1 MHIIMSIC
9 SLMAVGCSSNDEP
22 TFVAGQPVTVDFA
35 YTFSSSA
42 NPSTT
47 RQVTEVVQPN
57 NAAQP
62 RLPETM
68 RIITMMDTNPS
79 ESDFNWE
86 APVPKSDPAARFY
99 YTNNCQINTGVN
111 RCLVYGKP
119 ADKNKD
125 GVATYVYNGVIT
137 ENFPS
142 SIANASDI
150 QAINFSL
157 VPIYNVDINN
167 DNKLDIPDDASIL
180 ARYLTDVANTTVA
193 NTTGWSASGNAAIQ
207 ELRQKFLNRG
217 NDLPG
222 SAASVKAWLEALA
235 GAAQS
240 LINSGGYSD
249 QETTLLTAIKTNAS
263 TKADAIT
270 STVTYPRSIN
280 LPDGAA
286 ALRWVEV
293 ESEKAFKPQMYT
305 TTTVDD
311 INTVSRFAYPA
322 SLYYFVNSG
331 ISTSMEAVDYEAI
344 YASATTTTDPDKTAW
359 EHVLDNFTDGPT
371 VEGGTRSVA
380 LTNPVQYAVGQLQVN
395 VQASSET
402 LKDNNDM
409 DVTLG
414 TNFPLKG
421 IIVGGQRQV
430 DYEFKQTENT
440 DSEVKFLYDSQVESG
455 CYLSTTSQLG
465 CQTLVLQS
473 YDGEN
478 VDIVLE
484 FENKSGVTFTGVNG
498 CYVYPH
504 TRFYLVGKIQWT
516 PKQNIVDDKDKR
528 VFTKDHITTVNLTV
542 TSLKKAY
549 NLLPSLLTGHL
560 ELGIEVSDWV
570 AATPEVVILK

>member
-9 SLMAVGCSSNDEP
+9 SLMVVGCSSNDEP

-47 RQVTEVVQPN
+47 RQATEVVQLN
-57 NAAQP
+57 DASTF

-68 RIITMMDTNPS
+68 RIITMMGTDPS
-79 ESDFNWE
+79 ESEFELDN
-86 APVPKSDPAARFY
+86 PVEKSNPTARFY

-167 DNKLDIPDDASIL
+167 DNKLDIPDDASTL
-180 ARYLTDVANTTVA
+180 AGYLTAVANTTVA
-193 NTTGWSASGNAAIQ
+193 NTTGWSASENTAIK

-217 NDLPG
+217 NNLPG
-222 SAASVKAWLEALA
+222 SAASVKAWLGALA
-235 GAAQS
+235 AAAEAM
-240 LINSGGYSD
+240 ITSGSYSGQD
-249 QETTLLTAIKTNAS
+249 ATLLTAINSNA
-263 TKADAIT
+263 TAKAALIT
-270 STVTYPRSIN
+270 SSVTYPQSIH

-286 ALRWVEV
+286 ALRWID
-293 ESEKAFKPQMYT
+293 SEKAFQPQMYT

-344 YASATTTTDPDKTAW
+344 YASATTTTSPEKTAW
-359 EHVLDNFTDGPT
+359 EHVLDNFTDGST

-395 VQASSET
+395 VQASSAT
-402 LKDNNDM
+402 LKDNDDH
-409 DVTLG
+409 DVALS
-414 TNFPLKG
+414 TNSFPLTG
-421 IIVGGQRQV
+421 IIVGGQRPV

-440 DSEVKFLYDSQVESG
+440 DTQVKFLYDSQVESG
-455 CYLSTTSQLG
+455 CNLSTTSTLG

-484 FENKSGVTFTGVNG
+484 FENNNDNLTFTGVNG

-528 VFTKDHITTVNLTV
+528 VFTKDHITTVNLKV
-542 TSLKKAY
+542 TTLKKAY

-570 AATPEVVILK
+570 AATPDVVILK

>member
-1 MHIIMSIC
+1 
-9 SLMAVGCSSNDEP
+9 MAVGCSSNDEP

-57 NAAQP
+57 NASTF

-86 APVPKSDPAARFY
+86 APVSKSDPAARFY

-119 ADKNKD
+119 VDKNKD

-142 SIANASDI
+142 SIANAEDI
-150 QAINFSL
+150 QDINFSL
-157 VPIYNVDINN
+157 VPIYNNN
-167 DNKLDIPDDASIL
+167 ENNLVIPTDASTL
-180 ARYLTDVANTTVA
+180 ADYLTAVARTD
-193 NTTGWSASGNAAIQ
+193 GWSNSENTAIK

-222 SAASVKAWLEALA
+222 SAASVKAWLKALA
-235 GAAQS
+235 DAAQS
-240 LINSGGYSD
+240 LKNSGGYSD
-249 QETTLLTAIKTNAS
+249 QETTLLTAINSNA
-263 TKADAIT
+263 TAKADAIT

-286 ALRWVEV
+286 ALRWID
-293 ESEKAFKPQMYT
+293 SENAFKPQMYT

-331 ISTSMEAVDYEAI
+331 ISTSMQVVDYSTI

-359 EHVLDNFTDGPT
+359 SYVLDHFTAGPT

-395 VQASSET
+395 VQASSAT

-421 IIVGGQRQV
+421 IIVGGQRPV

-440 DSEVKFLYDSQVESG
+440 DAKVKFLYDSQVET
-455 CYLSTTSQLG
+455 CTLSTSSQLG

-484 FENKSGVTFTGVNG
+484 FENDNDNLTFTGVNG

-504 TRFYLVGKIQWT
+504 TRFYLIGKIPAIPVQD
-516 PKQNIVDDKDKR
+516 IVDDKDKR
-528 VFTKDHITTVNLTV
+528 VFTKDYITTVNLTV
-542 TSLKKAY
+542 TTLKKAY

-560 ELGIEVSDWV
+560 ELGIEVSDWM
-570 AATPEVVILK
+570 AATPDVVILK

>member
-1 MHIIMSIC
+1 
-9 SLMAVGCSSNDEP
+9 MAVSCSSNDEP

-119 ADKNKD
+119 VDMSNNV
-125 GVATYVYNGVIT
+125 GVDAKVYNGAIN
-137 ENFPS
+137 ESFPDI
-142 SIANASDI
+142 IATAEDI
-150 QAINFSL
+150 QNINFSL
-157 VPIYNVDINN
+157 VPIYNNVDINN
-167 DNKLDIPDDASIL
+167 DNKLVIPADASTL
-180 ARYLTDVANTTVA
+180 AGYLTEVANTD
-193 NTTGWSASGNAAIQ
+193 GWSASGNAAIQ

-222 SAASVKAWLEALA
+222 SAASVKAWLGALA
-235 GAAQS
+235 GAASSMKAIYPLES
-240 LINSGGYSD
+240 LLDDINSNA
-249 QETTLLTAIKTNAS
+249 TA
-263 TKADAIT
+263 KAALIT
-270 STVTYPRSIN
+270 SSVTYPQSIH

-286 ALRWVEV
+286 ALRWID
-293 ESEKAFKPQMYT
+293 SENAFQPQMN

-311 INTVSRFAYPA
+311 INTVSRFTYPA

-331 ISTSMEAVDYEAI
+331 INTSVEKVDYAAV
-344 YASATTTTDPDKTAW
+344 YANANTTTSPEKTAW
-359 EHVLDNFTDGPT
+359 EHVLDHFTAGSR
-371 VEGGTRSVA
+371 VEGTTRSVA
-380 LTNPVQYAVGQLQVN
+380 LTNPVQYAVGQLQVK

-421 IIVGGQRQV
+421 IIVGGQRPV
-430 DYEFKQTENT
+430 DYVFKQTENT
-440 DSEVKFLYDSQVESG
+440 DTKVKFLYDSQVESG
-455 CYLSTTSQLG
+455 CKLSTTSTLG

-473 YDGEN
+473 YDGED

-484 FENKSGVTFTGVNG
+484 FENDNDNLIFTGVNG

-504 TRFYLVGKIQWT
+504 TRFYLIGKIPAIPVQD
-516 PKQNIVDDKDKR
+516 IVDDKDKR
-528 VFTKDHITTVNLTV
+528 VFTKDYITTVNLKV
-542 TSLKKAY
+542 TTLKKAY